1 MAFTMAN
8 KAFEEVFGERIITD
22 SKIYTDFIIML
33 GEYLKEED
41 SPSAEKMRQCLQD
54 GKPFCSFACR
64 QDALDAMRRKLAS
77 GRIPYVIINGTD
89 GQTRFLIRETDS
101 AAVKKATRAALSE
114 LGGYCSLKSGNDTGL
129 FYLKSHDEDKT
140 MLLVG
145 GLSREEAFY
154 FAEHSGS
161 VLPGEML
168 GIDQMPD
175 GTYLLTAH
183 AKTAMRY
190 KGSGI
195 PYYPE
200 AVANTIM
207 YLNGET
213 KKAAREE
220 IVERMAYLG
229 QKTAGF
235 PDKKGGTD
243 EPVWIVGKGNCF
255 VKRTR
260 DGFEAGHAITIQD
273 MVSLQTDYTVKKE
286 EKKYSQR
293 MNSALA
299 RTSGHICLYSVQD
312 VIDYYKASDKRML
325 PAAAEVGQAA
335 LVSQAAKIVAEKT
348 GKEKIMHMNG
358 RWDHKFRHF
367 QKDLS
372 RVLDGVANGRVPK
385 GYSRADII
393 GLRDVAK
400 TYGLNLRAMAPAIEK
415 YRGLDTYARE
425 AGKERV
431 TDLTKLIERY
441 GGGQQK
447 EREDLTRSS
456 QSRTESRDTGTRN
469 DR

>member
-1 MAFTMAN
+1 
-8 KAFEEVFGERIITD
+8 
-22 SKIYTDFIIML
+22 
-33 GEYLKEED
+33 
-41 SPSAEKMRQCLQD
+41 
-54 GKPFCSFACR
+54 
-64 QDALDAMRRKLAS
+64 
-77 GRIPYVIINGTD
+77 
-89 GQTRFLIRETDS
+89 
-101 AAVKKATRAALSE
+101 
-114 LGGYCSLKSGNDTGL
+114 
-129 FYLKSHDEDKT
+129 
-140 MLLVG
+140 
-145 GLSREEAFY
+145 
-154 FAEHSGS
+154 
-161 VLPGEML
+161 
-168 GIDQMPD
+168 
-175 GTYLLTAH
+175 
-183 AKTAMRY
+183 
-190 KGSGI
+190 
-195 PYYPE
+195 
-200 AVANTIM
+200 
-207 YLNGET
+207 
-213 KKAAREE
+213 
-220 IVERMAYLG
+220 
-229 QKTAGF
+229 
-235 PDKKGGTD
+235 
-243 EPVWIVGKGNCF
+243 
-255 VKRTR
+255 
-260 DGFEAGHAITIQD
+260 

-335 LVSQAAKIVAEKT
+335 LISQAAKIVAEKT

-358 RWDHKFRHF
+358 RWEHKFRHF

-400 TYGLNLRAMAPAIEK
+400 TYGLSLKAMTPAIEK